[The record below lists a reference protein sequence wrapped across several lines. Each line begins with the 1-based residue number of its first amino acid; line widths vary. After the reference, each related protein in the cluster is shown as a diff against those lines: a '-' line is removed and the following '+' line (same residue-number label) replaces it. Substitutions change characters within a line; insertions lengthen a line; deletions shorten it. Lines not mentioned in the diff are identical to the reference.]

1 MVPPKEYFYYLKKAF
16 KKNHVHGY
24 MIGRKANR
32 KTCIYPDNRMS
43 SSVPARHRKQHGM
56 AISPVEYG
64 YYDIWKACE
73 DIIARVSRNEEHRKK
88 VWMDWASPTNWA
100 ERTSDAPTV

>member
-32 KTCIYPDNRMS
+32 KTCIYPDNRKWVVS
-43 SSVPARHRKQHGM
+43 EIQHGV
-56 AISPVEYG
+56 AISPVEHG

-73 DIIARVSRNEEHRKK
+73 DIIARVSRNE
-88 VWMDWASPTNWA
+88 VGSGPL
-100 ERTSDAPTV
+100 